1 MKNSLNLFID
11 SEDVIRCRSR
21 IAEANQLAFNEKCPK
36 LLRNDSKFTKLVAL
50 KYHHDVY
57 HCGVQATLSNLQ
69 NNYWIVQG
77 RQKVKS
83 ILTNCVVCK
92 IIQEEPLAL
101 QETPALPSYRVNCIY
116 AFENTVLN
124 FARPLY
130 CKGDYSSS
138 GEMYRC
144 YVLHFT
150 CCVTRAVHLKLTT
163 NVNSNSMILLALHR
177 FISRRGIPRSFISN
191 NFKTFKSVD
200 VKRFC
205 NTKEIVWKFILERSP
220 WWGGFYERLIS
231 IVKSSLKKV
240 LWKAY
245 LSYLELY
252 TVLTEIENVLNSRP
266 LTYLSDETFC
276 ESLTPFHMIYGK
288 SFNGRCEIDIN
299 DRVKDDDLR
308 IRAKYT
314 EMVLQHFY
322 NRFYK
327 EYMLAFLE
335 RHSLQTKRNSNNQA
349 KLRIGEIAIIKDDK
363 PRPLWRKGN

>member
-1 MKNSLNLFID
+1 MS
-11 SEDVIRCRSR
+11 S
-21 IAEANQLAFNEKCPK
+21 
-36 LLRNDSKFTKLVAL
+36 DSKFTSLVVL
-50 KYHHDVY
+50 KCHHDIY
-57 HCGVQATLSNLQ
+57 HCGVQATLCNLR
-69 NNYWIVQG
+69 NNYWIVRG
-77 RQKVKS
+77 RQKIKS
-83 ILTNCVVCK
+83 ILKNCVVCK
-92 IIQEEPLAL
+92 IIQGKPLAPP
-101 QETPALPSYRVNCIY
+101 ETPALPSYRVNCNH
-116 AFENTVLN
+116 AFENTGLD
-124 FARPLY
+124 FAGPLY
-130 CKGDYSSS
+130 CKGDHSSS
-138 GEMYRC
+138 GEMYKC
-144 YVLHFT
+144 YVLLFT
-150 CCVTRAVHLKLTT
+150 CCVTRAVHLELTT
-163 NVNSNSMILLALHR
+163 DVNSNSVILALRR
-177 FISRRGIPRSFISN
+177 FISRRGIPRLFISD

-205 NTKEIVWKFILERSP
+205 NIKEIVWKFILERSP

-266 LTYLSDETFC
+266 LTYLSGETFC

-327 EYMLAFLE
+327 EYMLAMLE
-335 RHSLQTKRNSNNQA
+335 QHSLQTKRNSNNQI
-349 KLRIGEIAIIKDDK
+349 KLRIGEVVIIKDDK
-363 PRPLWRKGN
+363 PRLLRRKRKINRFLEAEMGKFVAQN